1 MGRALHF
8 DPGKSNGAALAL
20 NGSLKRPGVK
30 VVFLEKVDDPEL
42 TAGLGEVTEGPVD
55 AASLTNLVDRLLEMK
70 V

>member
-1 MGRALHF
+1 
-8 DPGKSNGAALAL
+8 
-20 NGSLKRPGVK
+20 